1 MKGIQGAN
9 VAPKTK
15 KNSIY
20 KSELYVLL
28 KEKLPIRFICDDGRL
43 NTAELAREMGMA
55 RYSIYRWFNGENMRT
70 TSAEKLVALSA
81 ETNCERKGALTIEML
96 TKFILGF

>member
-1 MKGIQGAN
+1 MKGKPGVC

-20 KSELYVLL
+20 KSDLYTLL
-28 KEKLPIRFICDDGRL
+28 KERLPNRFICDDGRL
-43 NTAELAREMGMA
+43 DTSKLARELGMA
-55 RYSIYRWFNGENMRT
+55 RYSLYRWFNGETMRV
-70 TSAEKLVALSA
+70 TSAEKLVAISTEA
-81 ETNCERKGALTIEML
+81 NCERKGALTIDML